1 MWRSVRQTAQ
11 AATRTRSWPGC
22 TAGVGSSR
30 NCNGLPGSSR
40 SIARIRIY
48 LTVQYDMQSEAV
60 IFTIAK
66 SRQAPT
72 LKYRSQKSHLMSS
85 PPTGDEGMHIIE
97 RKPQPRL
104 LQSAVTNAELQSAP
118 GPTDQGSGLSS
129 ARRIALIA
137 GIVLV
142 LILLAG

>member
-48 LTVQYDMQSEAV
+48 LTVQYDMQSEAI

-66 SRQAPT
+66 SRQATT
-72 LKYRSQKSHLMSS
+72 LKYRSQKTQIMSAAPS
-85 PPTGDEGMHIIE
+85 RDEGMHITE
-97 RKPQPRL
+97 LKPQRML
-104 LQSAVTNAELQSAP
+104 LQSAV
-118 GPTDQGSGLSS
+118 
-129 ARRIALIA
+129 
-137 GIVLV
+137 
-142 LILLAG
+142 